1 MKLISA
7 LRRQSRGRLLLV
19 QKLEPAFKSRIGK
32 VPLKISSLFCLMNG
46 GARPINHRTSTTNQT
61 GLVSMHIIGQF
72 LWFLFSKVKSIGAW
86 CLTYVLQICYLIGY
100 QSSKILCLALS
111 SRSIYEKFQ
120 SLLFSKTNKQTKT
133 VSSHIQWE
141 RSRTSDCTRYDSV
154 PNKNLPDGDA
164 SSLATPGRG
173 CWFAERRR
181 LIHDCLLYA
190 SGNIEHLPRLL
201 YREEKETSPKKG
213 KKKGFPVFEGTVLA
227 EHFPR
232 LEWKKRCCH

>member
-1 MKLISA
+1 MIA
-7 LRRQSRGRLLLV
+7 
-19 QKLEPAFKSRIGK
+19 
-32 VPLKISSLFCLMNG
+32 
-46 GARPINHRTSTTNQT
+46 
-61 GLVSMHIIGQF
+61 
-72 LWFLFSKVKSIGAW
+72 
-86 CLTYVLQICYLIGY
+86 Y
-100 QSSKILCLALS
+100 
-111 SRSIYEKFQ
+111 
-120 SLLFSKTNKQTKT
+120 QTK
-133 VSSHIQWE
+133 I
-141 RSRTSDCTRYDSV
+141 
-154 PNKNLPDGDA
+154 KLPDGDA

-232 LEWKKRCCH
+232 LE